1 MKQKRG
7 IAMPFNWMF
16 AIIAGIVILFLAIY
30 GTAKFI
36 ETSEYRVSTETA
48 AKLATLIEPMGTG
61 LASGKSDQINFKKDA
76 RTYYGCSDLGVFG
89 KNTIAFA
96 EKTFGNKFGEKGGE
110 INTKKYVFAESVI
123 EGKQLNLFSKSF
135 EMPFKVADII
145 VISGGDYCFYQEP
158 NEIEDEVLGLGIK
171 NINFSEDLGACAG
184 IKVCFGSNLGCDISV
199 YGMCEDY
206 NCESLYDY
214 GKVFRRSDVLYYTD
228 SLLYAAIVSSPEI
241 YECNLR
247 RLMKRFN
254 ELSLIYIDKIKI
266 IELKGCSSNI
276 EADLR
281 EMMVLAKGLET
292 SEDLFLISQK
302 AEVVDAKNQGA
313 VCRIY

>member
-1 MKQKRG
+1 MLKSKRG
-7 IAMPFNWMF
+7 IALPFNWMF

-36 ETSEYRVSTETA
+36 DTSEYQVYTETA
-48 AKLATLIEPMGTG
+48 AKLAGLLEPMGTG
-61 LASGKSDQINFKKDA
+61 LASGKSTQINFKKET
-76 RTYYGCSDLGVFG
+76 RTYYDCSDLGIFG
-89 KNTIAFA
+89 KNTIAFS
-96 EKTFGNKFGEKGGE
+96 EKTFGDFGEEGGA
-110 INTKKYVFAESVI
+110 INTKKYIFSKSVI
-123 EGKQLNLFSKSF
+123 EGKQLNLFSKPF
-135 EMPFKVADII
+135 FMPFKIDDII
-145 VISGGDYCFYQEP
+145 VISGENYCFYQAP
-158 NEIEDEVLGLGIK
+158 KEIEEEVLGLGID
-171 NINFSEDLGACAG
+171 NINFTKDLNACLG
-184 IKVCFGSNLGCDISV
+184 IKVCFGSNTGCDISI

-214 GKVFRRSDVLYYTD
+214 GKIFRGNSVLYYTD

-241 YECNLR
+241 YECNLK

-254 ELSLIYIDKIKI
+254 ELSLVYIDKIKI
-266 IELKGCSSNI
+266 VELKGCSSNI

-302 AEVVDAKNQGA
+302 ADVVDVKNRGA
-313 VCRIY
+313 VCELY